1 MGKRR
6 ILARRGDRGQA
17 QVEFVLSIFL
27 VLLTLLGIF
36 ELTMFIY
43 TYSVLSDAAKE
54 GVRYAIVHG
63 SSNTTPSGPGST
75 SAIDGAAGTGVVK
88 TYARYSLHDTTQM
101 TVTVSY
107 PDTTNPPANQ
117 APNRVQVK
125 VSYVYQPFL
134 GFGWPSATVYANA
147 EGRIVY

>member
-6 ILARRGDRGQA
+6 ILSRREDKGQA

-43 TYSVLSDAAKE
+43 TYSVLSDAAKD
-54 GVRYAIVHG
+54 GVRYAIIHG

-75 SAIDGAAGTGVVK
+75 SAIDGAAGTGIVK
-88 TYARYSLHDTTQM
+88 TYAQYSLHDTTRM

-107 PDTTNPPANQ
+107 PDTTNPPANH
-117 APNRVQVK
+117 APPPCQY
-125 VSYVYQPFL
+125 S
-134 GFGWPSATVYANA
+134 
-147 EGRIVY
+147 